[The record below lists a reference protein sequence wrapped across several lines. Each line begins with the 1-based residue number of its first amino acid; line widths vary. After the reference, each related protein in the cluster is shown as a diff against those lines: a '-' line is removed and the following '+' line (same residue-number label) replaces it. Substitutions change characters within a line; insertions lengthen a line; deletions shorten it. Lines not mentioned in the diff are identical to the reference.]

1 MNNKIYCQQPKA
13 FYNQTVYYKKKSV
26 NGFSKILPEIK
37 AKKWEMPKTKKRKNL
52 QVFTS
57 SKNNK
62 VSFKI
67 TNLYIIYKFFCSI
80 PKLSIFS
87 LR

>member
-37 AKKWEMPKTKKRKNL
+37 AKKWEMPKTKKEKTYKCL
-52 QVFTS
+52 QAAKT
-57 SKNNK
+57 
-62 VSFKI
+62 I
-67 TNLYIIYKFFCSI
+67 KFLL
-80 PKLSIFS
+80 K
-87 LR
+87 